1 MNFDNTYVKLP
12 DTFHQ
17 MAKPSSAKLPKLI
30 KLNQEL
36 ADQLQIDIKS
46 YSQEQKNNLFSG
58 VELFEGSEPVAM
70 AYAGHQ
76 FGSFNP
82 KLGDG
87 RAILL
92 GEVISKNGTRYDLHL
107 KGSGLTP
114 FSRRGDGR
122 SGLGPVV
129 REFLVSEAMHAM
141 GVPTTRALSI
151 TTTGDRVPRQ
161 ETQPGASMIRVALG
175 HIRVGTFEYFLCRR
189 DFESVRTLI
198 DYSIN
203 RFEPQLVSDEDRDFK
218 FFKTVAYK
226 KLSLVAKWNGLGFIH
241 GVMNTDNTSIS
252 GETID
257 YGPCAFMDIYVHN
270 KVYSSIDQYG
280 RYAFSNQAN
289 IALWNLSCL
298 ANCFIAVQDNP
309 EQEVEKYR
317 DSFKEFESFYKEEL
331 LKVMTSKLGIFNP
344 QASDE
349 VIINDFLKYLEDN
362 QQDFTNSFRKLPET
376 YHQFADLKKRLEDQE
391 ESIEQAIELM
401 NSNNPYIIP
410 RNHLIEKAIQMAC
423 EEDYSLLNE
432 LHEVFKKPFV
442 EQVQYHAYTR
452 PPKPEEIVHQTFCGT

>member
-1 MNFDNTYVKLP
+1 MNFDNSYVKLP
-12 DTFHQ
+12 DSFYKS
-17 MAKPSSAKLPKLI
+17 AKPTSAKTPKLI
-30 KLNQEL
+30 KINQEL
-36 ADQLQIDIKS
+36 ADLLEIDTSHYTLQ
-46 YSQEQKNNLFSG
+46 QKNNFFSG
-58 VELFEGSEPVAM
+58 VELFEGSDPIAM

-92 GEVISKNGTRYDLHL
+92 GEVLAKDGNRYDLHL

-129 REFLVSEAMHAM
+129 REFLVSEAMYAL

-151 TTTGDRVPRQ
+151 TTTGDRVTRQ

-189 DFESVRTLI
+189 DFESVRALI
-198 DYSIN
+198 EYSIK
-203 RFEPQLVSDEDRDFK
+203 RFEPQLIDHQDRDFE
-218 FFKTVAYK
+218 FFKTVALK

-257 YGPCAFMDIYVHN
+257 YGPCAFMDNYDHN
-270 KVYSSIDQYG
+270 KVFSSIDQHG

-298 ANCFIAVQDNP
+298 ANCFIAVQENP
-309 EQEVEKYR
+309 EQDVEKYR
-317 DSFKEFESFYKEEL
+317 DSFKEFEKFYKEEL
-331 LKVMTSKLGIFNP
+331 LKVMTSKLGIFSP

-349 VIINDFLKYLEDN
+349 VIINDFFKYLEDN
-362 QQDFTNSFRKLPET
+362 KLDFTNSFRQLPET
-376 YHQFADLKKRLEDQE
+376 YHQFANLKKRLEDQK

-401 NSNNPYIIP
+401 NSHNPYIIP

-423 EEDYSLLNE
+423 KEDYSLLNE
-432 LHEVFKKPFV
+432 LHEVFKKPYI
-442 EQVQYHAYTR
+442 EQNQYSEYTR
-452 PPKPEEIVHQTFCGT
+452 PPTPEEIVHQTFCGT